1 MRCSKQSRRPLIQTL
16 PTPIPTPL
24 PPTRI
29 QIHQVPTTVSPSI
42 LVVAMGIAVMVPPK
56 VVTNLPRAPHPGA
69 VAEPTTRGQGRVPH
83 LGTSPTDVLTHRCPL
98 PVEAVTRGL
107 GPGPD
112 LHCPHLVVDA
122 VMTSLHLHHLGTA
135 SEASENARGK
145 GRLSLLLDMVPVADV
160 ITAIEL
166 WTLTARTRLHP
177 HLGMATPTGETET
190 ETTTSNTTS
199 GLLRLYE
206 SGRDRRLRVLLG

>member
-16 PTPIPTPL
+16 PTRIPTPL

-29 QIHQVPTTVSPSI
+29 QIHQVPTAVSPSI
-42 LVVAMGIAVMVPPK
+42 LVVAMGIAVVVPPK
-56 VVTNLPRAPHPGA
+56 VVTNLPRAPHPAG
-69 VAEPTTRGQGRVPH
+69 VAESTIRGQGRVPH
-83 LGTSPTDVLTHRCPL
+83 LGTSRIDVLIHRCLL
-98 PVEAVTRGL
+98 PVEVTRGL

-112 LHCPHLVVDA
+112 LHCLHHDDDVA
-122 VMTSLHLHHLGTA
+122 TTSPHLHHLGTA
-135 SEASENARGK
+135 IVAIENVRGK
-145 GRLSLLLDMVPVADV
+145 GRLSLLLDMVPPADV
-160 ITAIEL
+160 IIAIER

-177 HLGMATPTGETET
+177 HPGMAMPTGETET

-199 GLLRLYE
+199 GLLRPYE